1 MLGAMSLRLPP
12 LQALQAFEAAARH
25 QSYTRAAEELALT
38 HGAISY
44 QISALEDRVG
54 TKLFRRER
62 NRMLMTDA
70 GRLLLANVRQGLM
83 LLERAFDTRV
93 PTERRVSLTLSTL
106 PSLARCWL
114 VPRLLDF
121 QCAHP
126 DIDLL
131 VDPSGALVDLEHDG
145 VDIAIRY
152 GGGGWSGVQQQLLM
166 DEELFPVCSPRYRG
180 GHLPQTPADLA
191 DCHLMHNPWQPWE
204 PWFHAAGL
212 SLRETARGV
221 SYTDSALLLDA
232 AAAGQGIVLARRALA
247 WRDLAEGRLVRL
259 FEVSI
264 PDTSRYYLLWRHD
277 HPRLADVLRLR
288 DWLLAQA
295 TAADPPLAS
304 VSLFLPGAPAT

>member
-1 MLGAMSLRLPP
+1 MSLRLPP

-25 QSYTRAAEELALT
+25 QSYSRAAEELALT
-38 HGAISY
+38 HGAISH

-62 NRMLMTDA
+62 NRMLLTDA

-93 PTERRVSLTLSTL
+93 VPSGRRVSLTLSTL

-121 QCAHP
+121 QRLHP

-145 VDIAIRY
+145 VDLAIRY
-152 GGGGWSGVQQQLLM
+152 GGGSWPGVQQVLM
-166 DEELFPVCSPRYRG
+166 MDDELFPVCSPQYRDG
-180 GHLPQTPADLA
+180 RLPQTPADLA

-212 SLRETARGV
+212 SLREHARGV

-232 AAAGQGIVLARRALA
+232 AANGQGIVLARRALA
-247 WRDLAEGRLVRL
+247 SRDLAAGRLLRL
-259 FEVSI
+259 FDIAI
-264 PDTSRYYLLWRHD
+264 PDPNRYYLLWRHD
-277 HPRLADVLRLR
+277 HPRLADVHRLR

-295 TAADPPLAS
+295 LVTDSQIAAS
-304 VSLFLPGAPAT
+304 R

>member
-1 MLGAMSLRLPP
+1 MSLRLPP

-25 QSYTRAAEELALT
+25 QNYSRAAEELALT
-38 HGAISY
+38 HGAISH

-62 NRMLMTDA
+62 NRMLLTDA
-70 GRLLLANVRQGLM
+70 GRMLLANVRQGLM

-114 VPRLLDF
+114 APRLLDF
-121 QCAHP
+121 QREYP

-131 VDPSGALVDLEHDG
+131 VDPSGSLVDLEHDG

-152 GGGGWSGVQQQLLM
+152 GGGSWPGVQQLRMM
-166 DEELFPVCSPRYRG
+166 DDELFPVCSPDYRG
-180 GHLPQTPADLA
+180 GRFPKTPADLA
-191 DCHLMHNPWQPWE
+191 ECQLMHNPWQPWE

-247 WRDLAEGRLVRL
+247 ARDLAAGRLVRL
-259 FEVSI
+259 FDIAI
-264 PDTSRYYLLWRHD
+264 PDPNRYYLLWRHD
-277 HPRLADVLRLR
+277 HPQLADVHRLR

-295 TAADPPLAS
+295 AVADPPEVRYS
-304 VSLFLPGAPAT
+304 PPGTAPA